1 MLAAAWEEMATALAN
16 AGDAAAV
23 EALLVQIAPPPGGSG
38 LVVVG
43 RDTRVSSP
51 HLAALVASGVAAA
64 GGAVHDLGVV
74 TTPQVHWAVLRAN
87 QASPPAVP
95 ALSGYFQEHV
105 AALLTLLPDCK
116 PIDIVVDC
124 ANGCGAKS
132 VFDMQAALAA
142 STLPITLHAFNTGGL
157 GQGDAAPDPAFLNA
171 GCGAEFVQKS
181 KALPRAYEETLAA
194 MGGAS
199 AGGIDGKV
207 WASFDGDADRVVMF
221 YNDSAGIGLLDGDKM
236 ACLLARWIAEKLVA
250 AKLSLSLGVV
260 QTAYANGAST
270 IFLKKALAEVGGSW
284 DIASVATGVKYLHH
298 RALDFDI
305 GVYFEANGHGTVLFS
320 DAARSVIGKTAA
332 SERAAGVPLG
342 PASRLEAV
350 SKLINPAIGDAL
362 SDLLAVVAVLISENL
377 SIAQMAGMYQ
387 DLPSRMTKVL
397 VKDRT
402 LIKTSADETQVLQ
415 PDTLQPRINE
425 LVAKIE
431 LGRSF
436 VRPSGTED
444 CVRVYAE
451 GASQA
456 LADQLAKEV
465 GDQVE
470 EILA

>member
-1 MLAAAWEEMATALAN
+1 MAALAAAIFEGGPAPAPPRKFAYGTAGFRAKADTLDVVMYRVGALAALRAAHTGKIVGVMVTASHNEGADNGSKIVDPDGGMLAAAWEEMATALAN

-207 WASFDGDADRVVMF
+207 WASFDGDADRVVCIF
-221 YNDSAGIGLLDGDKM
+221 VYVCLYVCVY
-236 ACLLARWIAEKLVA
+236 ACMR
-250 AKLSLSLGVV
+250 
-260 QTAYANGAST
+260 
-270 IFLKKALAEVGGSW
+270 
-284 DIASVATGVKYLHH
+284 
-298 RALDFDI
+298 
-305 GVYFEANGHGTVLFS
+305 
-320 DAARSVIGKTAA
+320 
-332 SERAAGVPLG
+332 
-342 PASRLEAV
+342 
-350 SKLINPAIGDAL
+350 
-362 SDLLAVVAVLISENL
+362 
-377 SIAQMAGMYQ
+377 
-387 DLPSRMTKVL
+387 
-397 VKDRT
+397 
-402 LIKTSADETQVLQ
+402 
-415 PDTLQPRINE
+415 
-425 LVAKIE
+425 
-431 LGRSF
+431 
-436 VRPSGTED
+436 
-444 CVRVYAE
+444 VRVCVYVCVCVCVYVCMYVCMSVCLYVCMDAWMH
-451 GASQA
+451 GCVWSKPYT
-456 LADQLAKEV
+456 LCR
-465 GDQVE
+465 
-470 EILA
+470 